1 MSTQFRQASTAWTS
15 LQINKCDVS
24 IGNLVCLNFANGWR
38 RDLKRVN
45 QLWKVSFLSVI
56 APPAIL
62 TLQKKALQRVN
73 NAKFYF
79 WCRMRSIRSIF
90 HQLALLQ
97 MNLSKSKFKYSVN
110 SNNLLVSNFVD
121 EILKINLRKPIKFG
135 TNHQKRVLL
144 CLIFLILYSKQPVKN
159 KFMFICTFAYVIALI
174 YRWKNH
180 TNKCC

>member
-1 MSTQFRQASTAWTS
+1 MKSQLFICNCPTCYFDIAKKSSTKSEQ
-15 LQINKCDVS
+15 CE
-24 IGNLVCLNFANGWR
+24 
-38 RDLKRVN
+38 
-45 QLWKVSFLSVI
+45 
-56 APPAIL
+56 IL
-62 TLQKKALQRVN
+62 L
-73 NAKFYF
+73 